1 MLILIKK
8 AFRDLTRSK
17 LRSISIIMAIALSV
31 GLGIGLVNA
40 TKDAFE
46 SFDKRLE
53 VTNYEDIDVHVEMDE
68 IDLEAIESI
77 EGVETAVGR
86 LLFRVQVQIGEERYK
101 AHWISSPYQISK
113 PHSPVNGYQ
122 ITEGDYIESES
133 SAQCLVGNL
142 FADANSLGQGDELE
156 IFYDNFTIN
165 LTVSGVAASPEY
177 IYVVGEAGWPEP
189 SLLLPM
195 FTTYQFTTSALNIT
209 DGHYN
214 EILIRVS
221 DGHDPAVVKESV
233 EEYLAGNGHRIT
245 RSQLGTE
252 EVDYLFSR
260 TDANAMGQ
268 MGWAFGVIILL
279 VTAVVIYNSLS
290 KLIASQRAYIG
301 VMGALGGRGREIVAH
316 YCLFGFFLGAVGS
329 IIGVPIGI
337 GMSYLTMYGYAD
349 IIGLIDPVYTIFWI
363 YPIAFSIIG
372 ISISTLAALFGSM
385 KAVNIG
391 PREALTS
398 QYQAQDYRKKPV
410 IERLFDLVARKR
422 PIFSR
427 IPLRNLARHKI
438 RTGITMLSLALSL
451 LLVFSCLSLA
461 MAFTQPLEK
470 NYDNYETWDLKAY
483 LSRPVSSFEA
493 ASLIEGGNLSD
504 LDIEISLDD
513 YIPVSNEG
521 ELEFAH
527 FQAFQTDSDLRN
539 FNVIEGRK
547 DFQNGILVGSILAK
561 NLDLKVGSSVTFVIG
576 NLTSSA
582 KITGIT
588 GELMDDSFLMTL
600 DQADE
605 LLYTGGMINSLVLD
619 LNGMDKKEAE
629 SLLRENF
636 PIAELA
642 YTEDVINGME
652 GMMEGLIGMFSI
664 FLLFGVVA
672 EVLFISTTI
681 ILNIL
686 DREMEFISLRA
697 IGANPLKIRR
707 LIATETLFLL
717 AGSLIIGLPL
727 GIFTTRW
734 AMSYIAGDMMYFVLE
749 VPASVFIITAILA
762 TISAMG
768 SSFISAR
775 HITKVKLADAIRN
788 RNVT

>member
-8 AFRDLTRSK
+8 AFRDLSRSR
-17 LRSISIIMAIALSV
+17 LRSISIILAIALSV

-46 SFDKRLE
+46 SFDRRME
-53 VTNYEDIDVHVEMDE
+53 VTNYEDIDIHIELDD
-68 IDLEAIESI
+68 IDLRSIESI

-86 LLFRVQVQIGEERYK
+86 LMFRVQVRIGEDRYK
-101 AHWISSPYQISK
+101 AHWISAPYQETK
-113 PHSPVNGYQ
+113 PYSPINGYQ
-122 ITEGDYIESES
+122 ITKGDYMGSKN
-133 SAQCLVGNL
+133 SAQCLIGNL
-142 FADANSLGQGDELE
+142 FADSNSLSPGDALQ
-156 IFYDNFTIN
+156 IFYENRTID
-165 LTVSGVAASPEY
+165 LSVSGVAASPEY
-177 IYVVGEAGWPEP
+177 IYVVGDAGWPEP
-189 SLLLPM
+189 SLLLPL
-195 FTTYQFTTSALNIT
+195 FTTYEFTASALNIS

-214 EILIRVS
+214 EILVRVT
-221 DGHDPAVVKESV
+221 DGYDPAEVKEKIES
-233 EEYLAGNGHRIT
+233 YLSESGHRIT

-268 MGWAFGVIILL
+268 MGWVFGIIILL

-290 KLIASQRAYIG
+290 KLISSQRAYIG

-316 YCLFGFFLGAVGS
+316 YCLFGFFLGSVGS
-329 IIGVPIGI
+329 IMGIPLGI
-337 GMSYLTMYGYAD
+337 GMSYLTVYGYAD

-363 YPIAFSIIG
+363 YPAAFSIIG
-372 ISISTLAALFGSM
+372 ITISTLAALFGSM
-385 KAVNIG
+385 KAVRIG

-410 IERLFDLVARKR
+410 IERIFDLVARKR
-422 PIFSR
+422 PVFSR

-461 MAFTQPLEK
+461 LGFTQPLRK
-470 NYDNYETWDLKAY
+470 NYDEYETWDLKAMITGN
-483 LSRPVSSFEA
+483 VSSGEA
-493 ASLIEGGNLSD
+493 LSIIQGD
-504 LDIEISLDD
+504 ELAGLDIEISYDHFTPILID
-513 YIPVSNEG
+513 SG
-521 ELEFAH
+521 LEYAR

-539 FNVIEGRK
+539 FHVIDGKK
-547 DFQNGILVGSILAK
+547 DFDEGILIGSILAK
-561 NLDLKVGSSVTFVIG
+561 NLDLKVGSPVTFVIG
-576 NLTSSA
+576 NITSST

-600 DQADE
+600 EQAE
-605 LLYTGGMINSLVLD
+605 RLLYTGGLINSLIID
-619 LNGMDKKEAE
+619 LNGMDKEEAE
-629 SLLRENF
+629 SLIRDNF
-636 PIAELA
+636 PIAEFA

-652 GMMEGLIGMFSI
+652 GMMEGLIGMFTI
-664 FLLFGVVA
+664 FIIFGIVA

-707 LIATETLFLL
+707 LIATETLILL
-717 AGSLIIGLPL
+717 SGSLIIGLPL

-734 AMSYIAGDMMYFVLE
+734 AMSYIAGDMMYYVLE
-749 VPASVFIITAILA
+749 VPISVFIITALLA
-762 TISAMG
+762 GISAMG

-775 HITKVKLADAIRN
+775 HITGVKLHDAIRN